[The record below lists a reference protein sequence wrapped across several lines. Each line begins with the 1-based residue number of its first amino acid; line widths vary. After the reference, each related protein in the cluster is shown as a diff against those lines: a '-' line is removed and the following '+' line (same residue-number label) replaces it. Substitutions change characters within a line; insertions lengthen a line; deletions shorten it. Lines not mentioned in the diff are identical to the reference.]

1 MQMQLNPQQSTTQ
14 IHKGMFSN
22 RSMLYVKWMQNTDE
36 HVSGN
41 DKKQIQLIS
50 SDFPFLCA
58 THYPIPA
65 TYSKIYFWF
74 TVVVH
79 NSFGV

>member
-1 MQMQLNPQQSTTQ
+1 
-14 IHKGMFSN
+14 
-22 RSMLYVKWMQNTDE
+22 MQNTDE

-50 SDFPFLCA
+50 SDFPLLCA

-65 TYSKIYFWF
+65 IY
-74 TVVVH
+74 T
-79 NSFGV
+79 SDLQ